1 MILKISDRDK
11 FLNNFLSPISKVTDS
26 AALKVTPGK
35 VTSLLST
42 SDNNIIVHAEFT
54 DSNINA
60 SKDLNIPDIKKLCR
74 IISCIDATSFDLDIS
89 SNCIAYKSDSV
100 RFKYHLYDDGIIPT
114 PKLNID
120 KLKALDFDGKF
131 TLPYSSI
138 INLVK
143 GSVITTD
150 TNKLYLSVK
159 DKQIFGELTDRARPN
174 VDSYGIQIAD
184 DYEGIQFANPIPLNF
199 EIIRIVSIMKFKA
212 INAQLVSKM
221 GVLLFDLN
229 LDSTS
234 LKFVISALLN

>member
-1 MILKISDRDK
+1 M
-11 FLNNFLSPISKVTDS
+11 
-26 AALKVTPGK
+26 
-35 VTSLLST
+35 
-42 SDNNIIVHAEFT
+42 
-54 DSNINA
+54 
-60 SKDLNIPDIKKLCR
+60 
-74 IISCIDATSFDLDIS
+74 DIS

-120 KLKALDFDGKF
+120 KLKTLDFDGKF
-131 TLPYSSI
+131 TLPYNSI
-138 INLVK
+138 VNLVK

-159 DKQIFGELTDRARPN
+159 DKQMFGELTDKARPN

-184 DYEGIQFANPIPLNF
+184 DYEGIQYATPIPLNF
-199 EIIRIVSIMKFKA
+199 EIIRIVSIMKFKV